1 MASFFK
7 TFLAALL
14 AIFVFIMLGVLIVMG
29 LASSGEK
36 TFKAEDNSVLHLTF
50 ENEITDRHYENRLD
64 IDFSTFQPIQIDGLN
79 FILTQI
85 KKAQVDPKVSGIFL
99 DVKSPMAGLATMQE
113 IRDAL
118 VEFKS
123 SGKWIVSYSDF
134 YTQGG
139 YYLASV
145 ADEIY
150 MEPEGMLEFKGL
162 RSNVMFMKGLL
173 DKVGVDVQVIRPKNN
188 RFKSAVEPFL
198 LDSMSTSN
206 EEQLDRILSSIW
218 GHIAYD
224 IAKSRNMTE
233 EEVNLAA
240 AELLSRNAKSAQE
253 GGLIDGVKY
262 RDEVMAELMSKTRVE
277 LEEDLELVTLRQYSQ
292 SNVEEFTDL
301 EKLYAKD
308 KIAVIYGIG
317 EIGMGKGNIE
327 SIGSDGLAE
336 LISEAR
342 KDSSV
347 KAIVLRVNSPGGS
360 ALASDVIWREM
371 TLAKE
376 TKPVLVSM
384 GDVAASGGYYIAC
397 NADKIFASEMTITG
411 SIGVFGM
418 IPNTKELDEQFLG
431 LKYDGVKTHKYAD
444 IMDIHR
450 PLRADESGVW
460 QEMVDH
466 IYDDFTGKV
475 AQGRSVEQRYVDSI
489 GQGRIWSGVD
499 ALDNHLVDAYGGL
512 DETIAE
518 AASMAGLEKFKVQN
532 YPEEVDPL
540 EQILKDLTGQA
551 KVDPLASLSEMDI
564 KLYRM
569 VKQYQELVE
578 MRGVQMRMPYV
589 LEIY

>member
-64 IDFSTFQPIQIDGLN
+64 IDFSTFQPIQKDGLN

-85 KKAQVDPKVSGIFL
+85 KKAQVDPKVSGIFM

-206 EEQLDRILSSIW
+206 EEQLDKILSSIW
-218 GHIAYD
+218 DHIAYD

-317 EIGMGKGNIE
+317 EIGMGKGNTE

-376 TKPVLVSM
+376 TNGRNELAP
-384 GDVAASGGYYIAC
+384 GD
-397 NADKIFASEMTITG
+397 
-411 SIGVFGM
+411 
-418 IPNTKELDEQFLG
+418 
-431 LKYDGVKTHKYAD
+431 
-444 IMDIHR
+444 
-450 PLRADESGVW
+450 
-460 QEMVDH
+460 
-466 IYDDFTGKV
+466 
-475 AQGRSVEQRYVDSI
+475 
-489 GQGRIWSGVD
+489 VD
-499 ALDNHLVDAYGGL
+499 ALL
-512 DETIAE
+512 
-518 AASMAGLEKFKVQN
+518 
-532 YPEEVDPL
+532 
-540 EQILKDLTGQA
+540 A
-551 KVDPLASLSEMDI
+551 KVIEALMTRGKASLGDKTVLDSLEAIRLGAADLAEGAELPEIAVAAARSALEDYRDKPNRIGRARMFAEKSIGMDDPG
-564 KLYRM
+564 M
-569 VKQYQELVE
+569 VA
-578 MRGVQMRMPYV
+578 V
-589 LEIY
+589 LRIVGGGIDPG